1 MGGGVK
7 CQIGFILILFS
18 CQDTVLENRVDP
30 PQDGV
35 QLYGVEMGNVQ
46 THIHVQNN
54 KHVQQDQLNVEN
66 KSTIQNEVQ
75 QTTDVQLQNEV
86 QQMTDVQLQ
95 NEIQQMTDVQL
106 QNEVQQI
113 TDVQLQNEVQQMT
126 DVQLQNEVQQLNESN
141 LLTNNLEKQQ
151 NQKVSEIY
159 STTYFEKT
167 YLGNPALLGNL
178 FLSIIV
184 NLQI

>member
-7 CQIGFILILFS
+7 YQIGFILILFS

-54 KHVQQDQLNVEN
+54 KHVQQDQFDVEN

-75 QTTDVQLQNEV
+75 Q
-86 QQMTDVQLQ
+86 MA
-95 NEIQQMTDVQL
+95 
-106 QNEVQQI
+106 
-113 TDVQLQNEVQQMT
+113 

-141 LLTNNLEKQQ
+141 LLPNNLEKQQ

-184 NLQI
+184 NLLNL

>member
-7 CQIGFILILFS
+7 YQIGFILIIFS
-18 CQDTVLENRVDP
+18 CQDTVLENRVDS

-54 KHVQQDQLNVEN
+54 KHVQQDQFDVEN

-75 QTTDVQLQNEV
+75 Q
-86 QQMTDVQLQ
+86 MA
-95 NEIQQMTDVQL
+95 
-106 QNEVQQI
+106 
-113 TDVQLQNEVQQMT
+113 DVQLQNEVQQMT

-141 LLTNNLEKQQ
+141 LLPNNLEKQQ

-184 NLQI
+184 NLLNL

>member
-46 THIHVQNN
+46 THIHVQNT

-75 QTTDVQLQNEV
+75 QT
-86 QQMTDVQLQ
+86 
-95 NEIQQMTDVQL
+95 
-106 QNEVQQI
+106 

>member
-7 CQIGFILILFS
+7 YQIGFILIIFS

-54 KHVQQDQLNVEN
+54 KHVQQDQFDVEN
-66 KSTIQNEVQ
+66 KSTIK
-75 QTTDVQLQNEV
+75 NEV
-86 QQMTDVQLQ
+86 QQMA
-95 NEIQQMTDVQL
+95 
-106 QNEVQQI
+106 
-113 TDVQLQNEVQQMT
+113 DVQLQNEVQQMT

-141 LLTNNLEKQQ
+141 LLPNNLEKQQ
-151 NQKVSEIY
+151 NQKVSEIELNFVVLLTLRR
-159 STTYFEKT
+159 TT
-167 YLGNPALLGNL
+167 LGTWYCQGLMGRNNKNL
-178 FLSIIV
+178 NILKLKC
-184 NLQI
+184 LQWISRSGGSRSGGSRSGGSRV

>member
-113 TDVQLQNEVQQMT
+113 TDVQLQNEVQQ
-126 DVQLQNEVQQLNESN
+126 LNESN

>member
-46 THIHVQNN
+46 THIHVQNT

-75 QTTDVQLQNEV
+75 QT
-86 QQMTDVQLQ
+86 
-95 NEIQQMTDVQL
+95 
-106 QNEVQQI
+106 

-151 NQKVSEIY
+151 NQKVSEIH

>member
-7 CQIGFILILFS
+7 YQIGFILILFS
-18 CQDTVLENRVDP
+18 CQDTVLENRVDS

-54 KHVQQDQLNVEN
+54 KHVQQDQFDVEN

-75 QTTDVQLQNEV
+75 Q
-86 QQMTDVQLQ
+86 MA
-95 NEIQQMTDVQL
+95 
-106 QNEVQQI
+106 
-113 TDVQLQNEVQQMT
+113 

-141 LLTNNLEKQQ
+141 LLPNNLEKQQ

-184 NLQI
+184 NLLNL

>member
-46 THIHVQNN
+46 THIHVQNT

-113 TDVQLQNEVQQMT
+113 TDVQLQNEVQQ
-126 DVQLQNEVQQLNESN
+126 LNESN

>member
-95 NEIQQMTDVQL
+95 NE
-106 QNEVQQI
+106 
-113 TDVQLQNEVQQMT
+113 
-126 DVQLQNEVQQLNESN
+126 VQQLNESN